1 MRTPRPLLLH
11 GAFSTASGQRASC
24 WRSAASSFT
33 SMASPV
39 SSIASLV
46 ASMVSPTSSIVLLV
60 FSIASS
66 VALIESSIVL
76 LIRRY
81 CVLSQVILWP
91 SCDGSA
97 PELPSVPRPLAEC
110 EDSPRVAAAG
120 DTRPRPIPTDQPP
133 PPDEPIGATWAY
145 RQIILV
151 ARRGPNG
158 VHFPRP
164 HVADRSTRRSPPP
177 PIAQGENRGRH
188 VAAVPPVAT

>member
-76 LIRRY
+76 LIS
-81 CVLSQVILWP
+81 VLSQVILWP

-97 PELPSVPRPLAEC
+97 PALPSVPRPLAEC
-110 EDSPRVAAAG
+110 VDSPRVAAVG

-158 VHFPRP
+158 VDFPRLL
-164 HVADRSTRRSPPP
+164 AAGRSTQRSPPP
-177 PIAQGENRGRH
+177 PITQGGNRGRH